1 MLTERKHLAAVQEA
15 IDQQGSLTH
24 TTVHGVI
31 VGLARSGKDTLMKR
45 FLGEMP
51 SDKSPSTGVA
61 EKVIQVRVEKPTT
74 IAANVEDSK
83 WTKLTEYDDEA
94 VEMMTQLTAKQTQV
108 KQKEPPSVKQEHLKL
123 DQKSLDIIP
132 TKDTERPS
140 TYGQQQIKKQAH
152 VHGDVKVQSSN
163 YGNKV
168 RSSTSINRMSPTT
181 IFKGALKNK
190 GLDGLREHLK
200 NHWSLYLSNTG
211 GQMEF
216 QELLPVLVSGP
227 SMIFV
232 TFRLDRD
239 LNKLYEI
246 EYEVAVKA
254 DDSSEFKSVKYT
266 SSATP
271 LETILQTLASFDAVG
286 TFDYSKQQRERVA
299 LTYKVFVVGTHRDI
313 LEKSHG
319 QEVAVKIQEIDQEIQ
334 KVVRDA
340 SYYRHIQFAARN
352 QMIFTVNNFSES
364 DSDFQ
369 HIRSSVQR
377 VIDTG
382 DFRMTTPSHWLIYS
396 LVLRQLKSR
405 IESYDNCF
413 RIARDCGITSH
424 EEHKEALHF
433 IHTKMGLIRY
443 FPQDELD
450 QVVFLDPQALFDK
463 VTELITDTFTFEK
476 AGKHIEDD
484 FKKGVFSFSDLE
496 KLQCSD
502 TFLNPLRFA
511 KVLEHLQIA
520 APFHKDGNL
529 KYFLPCA
536 IPHADKPQEMSTQ
549 TSQPIPPLVVSF
561 ECGYRP
567 MGLAGALIKYLMTNE
582 GKSSIIWNLSTDGI
596 FRDQVS
602 FLIKPSCDK
611 VLLKMFPT
619 HLEVTFLPDP
629 KDSKRVRCPF
639 KKVCHEIWKTIQ
651 AGIERVNSDI
661 NYIRNTEPSF
671 TFYCQVKG
679 CMVDKLH
686 PAEVCEEKLFCSKCN
701 MSCDLPDGY
710 KTWMLQGDTTEDLT
724 VTADTNLTCNRSHHA
739 LLLTQ
744 LKEHAAEW
752 RDIGTHLG
760 FSQGELRNI
769 ESAPKH
775 FTGAPKSWLSAMLSE
790 WLEWAPGDER
800 GSKNYATLS
809 GLKSAVREAG
819 LGRTAEELTLPN
831 TPPKK

>member
-1 MLTERKHLAAVQEA
+1 
-15 IDQQGSLTH
+15 
-24 TTVHGVI
+24 
-31 VGLARSGKDTLMKR
+31 MKR
-45 FLGEMP
+45 FLGEKL

-83 WTKLTEYDDEA
+83 WTRLTEYDDEA
-94 VEMMTQLTAKQTQV
+94 VEMMTQLTATQTPV
-108 KQKEPPSVKQEHLKL
+108 KQKEPPSVKQKHLESDKNCF
-123 DQKSLDIIP
+123 DIIP
-132 TKDTERPS
+132 MKDTERPS
-140 TYGQQQIKKQAH
+140 THGQPQMKRQALKHH
-152 VHGDVKVQSSN
+152 VHSDAQVKSAN
-163 YGNKV
+163 YGRKV
-168 RSSTSINRMSPTT
+168 RSSTSITRFSPTT
-181 IFKGALKNK
+181 IFQGALKNK

-246 EYEVAVKA
+246 EYEVPAKV
-254 DDSSEFKSVKYT
+254 DDRSKFKTFKYT

-286 TFDYSKQQRERVA
+286 TYDYSKQQRERVA
-299 LTYKVFVVGTHRDI
+299 LTYKVFIIGTHRDI

-319 QEVAVKIQEIDQEIQ
+319 QEVATKIQEIDQEIQ
-334 KVVRDA
+334 KSVRDA
-340 SYYRHIQFAARN
+340 SYYRHIQFAARD

-364 DSDFQ
+364 DTDFQ
-369 HIRSSVQR
+369 HIQSSVQR

-413 RIARDCGITSH
+413 GIARDCGITSH

-443 FPQDELD
+443 FQEDDLD

-484 FKKGVFSFSDLE
+484 FKKGIFSFSDFE
-496 KLQCSD
+496 KLQCLD
-502 TFLNPLRFA
+502 TLLNPSRFA
-511 KVLEHLQIA
+511 QVLEHLRIA
-520 APFHKDGNL
+520 APFHQDGIL

-567 MGLAGALIKYLMTNE
+567 MGLAGALIKYLMTSERRSNYFT
-582 GKSSIIWNLSTDGI
+582 WNILTDEI

-602 FLIKPSCDK
+602 FVIEPSCDK
-611 VLLKMFPT
+611 IVLKMFPT

-629 KDSKRVRCPF
+629 NDSDRVGYPIE
-639 KKVCHEIWKTIQ
+639 KVCHEVWKTIQ

-671 TFYCQVKG
+671 TFYCQLEGCKG
-679 CMVDKLH
+679 AKLH
-686 PAEVCEEKLFCSKCN
+686 PAKYFSRKLQCPKTKTATCN
-701 MSCDLPDGY
+701 LPEGH
-710 KTWMLQGDTTEDLT
+710 KTWMLNCLTTKFNGTEQWYVTVYNVLIQFSSSVCRILCIYIYYTIQGM
-724 VTADTNLTCNRSHHA
+724 RSLRSLIPFRLSH
-739 LLLTQ
+739 LLET
-744 LKEHAAEW
+744 
-752 RDIGTHLG
+752 
-760 FSQGELRNI
+760 
-769 ESAPKH
+769 SA
-775 FTGAPKSWLSAMLSE
+775 
-790 WLEWAPGDER
+790 
-800 GSKNYATLS
+800 Y
-809 GLKSAVREAG
+809 V
-819 LGRTAEELTLPN
+819 
-831 TPPKK
+831 

>member
-1 MLTERKHLAAVQEA
+1 
-15 IDQQGSLTH
+15 
-24 TTVHGVI
+24 
-31 VGLARSGKDTLMKR
+31 MKR

-108 KQKEPPSVKQEHLKL
+108 KQKEPPSVKQEHLKS
-123 DQKSLDIIP
+123 DQKSFDIIP
-132 TKDTERPS
+132 TKDTEWPS
-140 TYGQQQIKKQAH
+140 THGQVQLPMKTQTLKYH
-152 VHGDVKVQSSN
+152 VHSDIQVQSVN
-163 YGNKV
+163 YGHRV
-168 RSSTSINRMSPTT
+168 RSSTSINRVSPTS

-190 GLDGLREHLK
+190 GLKGLREHLE

-216 QELLPVLVSGP
+216 QELLPLLVSGP

-254 DDSSEFKSVKYT
+254 DDSSKSKSFKYT

-286 TFDYSKQQRERVA
+286 TYDYSKQQRERVA
-299 LTYKVFVVGTHRDI
+299 LTYKVFIVGTHRDI

-319 QEVAVKIQEIDQEIQ
+319 QKVSTKIQEIDQEIK

-340 SYYRHIQFAARN
+340 SYYQHIQFSARD
-352 QMIFTVNNFSES
+352 QMIFTVNNFSQS

-424 EEHKEALHF
+424 KEHKEALHF

-450 QVVFLDPQALFDK
+450 QVVFLNPQALFDK

-476 AGKHIEDD
+476 AGKQIEDD
-484 FKKGVFSFSDLE
+484 FKKGVFSFTDLE

-502 TFLNPLRFA
+502 TLLNPSRFT
-511 KVLEHLQIA
+511 KVLEHLRIA
-520 APFHKDGNL
+520 APFHQDGVL

-536 IPHADKPQEMSTQ
+536 IPHADKPQKMSTH

-582 GKSSIIWNLSTDGI
+582 GQSNYFTWKLLTDGI

-602 FLIKPSCDK
+602 FLIKPSCDT

-629 KDSKRVRCPF
+629 KDSKRIRCPL
-639 KKVCHEIWKTIQ
+639 KKACHEVWKTIQ
-651 AGIERVNSDI
+651 AGVERVNSDI
-661 NYIRNTEPSF
+661 NYIRNTQPSF
-671 TFYCQVKG
+671 TFYCQVKS
-679 CMVDKLH
+679 CTVDKPH
-686 PAEVCEEKLFCSKCN
+686 PAEVCEEKLLCSKCS

-710 KTWMLQGDTTEDLT
+710 RTWMIQGITTDLQDLT
-724 VTADTNLTCNRSHHA
+724 ITADTDLNCNGSHHA

-752 RDIGTHLG
+752 RDIGTYLG

-769 ESAPKH
+769 QAAPLDLN
-775 FTGAPKSWLSAMLSE
+775 GAPKSWLSAMLAE

-809 GLKSAVREAG
+809 GLKRAVREAG
-819 LGRTAEELTLPN
+819 LGRTAEELTLSN
-831 TPPKK
+831 TPPK

>member
-1 MLTERKHLAAVQEA
+1 
-15 IDQQGSLTH
+15 
-24 TTVHGVI
+24 
-31 VGLARSGKDTLMKR
+31 MKR
-45 FLGEMP
+45 FFGEIP

-83 WTKLTEYDDEA
+83 WTKLTECDDEA
-94 VEMMTQLTAKQTQV
+94 VEMMTQLTAKQTQM
-108 KQKEPPSVKQEHLKL
+108 KQKEPPSVKQEHLKS
-123 DQKSLDIIP
+123 DRKSFDIIP
-132 TKDTERPS
+132 TKDTERRSNHSP
-140 TYGQQQIKKQAH
+140 QLQIKGQALKYH
-152 VHGDVKVQSSN
+152 VHSDVQVQSAD
-163 YGNKV
+163 YGRKV
-168 RSSTSINRMSPTT
+168 RSLTSITHMSPTS

-216 QELLPVLVSGP
+216 QELLPLLVSGP

-254 DDSSEFKSVKYT
+254 NDSSKFKSFKYT

-286 TFDYSKQQRERVA
+286 TYDYSKQQRERVA
-299 LTYKVFVVGTHRDI
+299 LTYKVFIIGTHRDI

-319 QEVAVKIQEIDQEIQ
+319 QEVATKIQEIDQEIQ
-334 KVVRDA
+334 KAVRDA
-340 SYYRHIQFAARN
+340 SYYRHIQFASRD

-450 QVVFLDPQALFDK
+450 QVVFLNPQALFEK

-476 AGKHIEDD
+476 AGKQIEDD
-484 FKKGVFSFSDLE
+484 FKKGVFIFSDLA

-502 TFLNPLRFA
+502 TLLNPSRFT
-511 KVLEHLQIA
+511 KVLEHLWIA
-520 APFHKDGNL
+520 APFHQDGIL

-549 TSQPIPPLVVSF
+549 TSLHPIPPLVVSF

-582 GKSSIIWNLSTDGI
+582 GQSNYTWNLLTDGI

-602 FLIKPSCDK
+602 FLIKPSFDT
-611 VLLKMFPT
+611 VVLKMFPT
-619 HLEVTFLPDP
+619 HLGVTFLPDP
-629 KDSKRVRCPF
+629 NDSERVGYPIE
-639 KKVCHEIWKTIQ
+639 KVCHEVWKTIQ

-661 NYIRNTEPSF
+661 SYIRNTEPSF
-671 TFYCQVKG
+671 TFYCQVQHCIFG
-679 CMVDKLH
+679 KLH
-686 PAEVCEEKLFCSKCN
+686 PAEYVPGKLFCPKSNK
-701 MSCDLPDGY
+701 SCKPPTGY
-710 KTWMLQGDTTEDLT
+710 KTWMLQAVPKDDLA
-724 VTADTNLTCNRSHHA
+724 ADTDMTCNRSHHA
-739 LLLTQ
+739 ALLSQ
-744 LKEHAAEW
+744 LKTHAAKW
-752 RDIGTHLG
+752 RDIGTYLE
-760 FSQGELRNI
+760 FCQGELDTIASKPNI
-769 ESAPKH
+769 QQQAPV
-775 FTGAPKSWLSAMLSE
+775 SWLSAMLAE

-800 GSKNYATLS
+800 GSNNYATLS
-809 GLKSAVREAG
+809 GLKSAVREAD
-819 LGRTAEELTLPN
+819 LGRTAEELTLSN
-831 TPPKK
+831 TPPK

>member
-1 MLTERKHLAAVQEA
+1 
-15 IDQQGSLTH
+15 
-24 TTVHGVI
+24 
-31 VGLARSGKDTLMKR
+31 MKR

-108 KQKEPPSVKQEHLKL
+108 KQKEPPSVKREHLKS
-123 DQKSLDIIP
+123 DQKRFNIKP
-132 TKDTERPS
+132 TKDAERSS
-140 TYGQQQIKKQAH
+140 TRGQLQIKRQGLKYH
-152 VHGDVKVQSSN
+152 VHSDVQVQSVN
-163 YGNKV
+163 YGHKV
-168 RSSTSINRMSPTT
+168 RSLTSTAHMSPTT
-181 IFKGALKNK
+181 IFKSALKNK
-190 GLDGLREHLK
+190 GIDGLREHLK
-200 NHWSLYLSNTG
+200 THWSLYLSNTG

-246 EYEVAVKA
+246 EYEVPVKA
-254 DDSSEFKSVKYT
+254 DDSSKSKSFKYT

-286 TFDYSKQQRERVA
+286 TYDYSKQQRERVA
-299 LTYKVFVVGTHRDI
+299 LTYKVFIIGTHRDI

-319 QEVAVKIQEIDQEIQ
+319 QEVATKIQEIDQEIQ
-334 KVVRDA
+334 NVVSDA
-340 SYYRHIQFAARN
+340 SYYRHIQFAARD

-382 DFRMTTPSHWLIYS
+382 DFRMTTPAHWLIYS

-443 FPQDELD
+443 FPNNELD
-450 QVVFLDPQALFDK
+450 QVVFLNPQALFDK

-476 AGKHIEDD
+476 AGKQIEDD

-502 TFLNPLRFA
+502 TLLNPSRFT
-511 KVLEHLQIA
+511 KVLEHLRIA
-520 APFHKDGNL
+520 APFHHDGIL

-536 IPHADKPQEMSTQ
+536 IPHADKPHERSTQ
-549 TSQPIPPLVVSF
+549 TSQLIPPLVVSF

-582 GKSSIIWNLSTDGI
+582 GQSKDFAWNLSTDGI

-602 FLIKPSCDK
+602 FLIKPTCDT

-639 KKVCHEIWKTIQ
+639 KKVCHEVWKTIQ

-661 NYIRNTEPSF
+661 NYIRNTQPSF

-679 CMVDKLH
+679 CTVDKLH
-686 PAEVCEEKLFCSKCN
+686 PAEVCERKLFCSKCS
-701 MSCDLPDGY
+701 MSCELPEGY
-710 KTWMLQGDTTEDLT
+710 KTWKLHGVTEEDVT
-724 VTADTNLTCNRSHHA
+724 VTADTDLTCNRLHHA
-739 LLLTQ
+739 ALLSQ
-744 LKEHAAEW
+744 LKTHAAKW
-752 RDIGTHLG
+752 RGIGTFLG
-760 FSQGELRNI
+760 FCQGELDTIASKPNI
-769 ESAPKH
+769 QQQAPV
-775 FTGAPKSWLSAMLSE
+775 SWLSAMLAE

-819 LGRTAEELTLPN
+819 LGRTAEELTLSN
-831 TPPKK
+831 TLLK

>member
-1 MLTERKHLAAVQEA
+1 
-15 IDQQGSLTH
+15 
-24 TTVHGVI
+24 
-31 VGLARSGKDTLMKR
+31 
-45 FLGEMP
+45 MP

-94 VEMMTQLTAKQTQV
+94 VEMMTKLTAKQTQV
-108 KQKEPPSVKQEHLKL
+108 KQKEPPSVKQEHQKP
-123 DQKSLDIIP
+123 DQKSYDIIP

-140 TYGQQQIKKQAH
+140 THGQLQMKRQALKYH
-152 VHGDVKVQSSN
+152 VHSDVQVQSVN
-163 YGNKV
+163 NGCIADYAV
-168 RSSTSINRMSPTT
+168 RSSTSINRMSPTS

-232 TFRLDRD
+232 IFRLDRD

-254 DDSSEFKSVKYT
+254 DDSSKFKSFKYT

-286 TFDYSKQQRERVA
+286 TYDYSKQQRERVA
-299 LTYKVFVVGTHRDI
+299 LTYKVFIIGTHRDI

-319 QEVAVKIQEIDQEIQ
+319 QEVATKIQEIDQEIQ

-340 SYYRHIQFAARN
+340 SYYRHIQFAARE

-369 HIRSSVQR
+369 NIRSSVQR

-396 LVLRQLKSR
+396 LVLRHLKSR

-413 RIARDCGITSH
+413 RIARDCGIASH

-450 QVVFLDPQALFDK
+450 QIVFLNPQALFDK
-463 VTELITDTFTFEK
+463 VTELITNTFTFEK
-476 AGKHIEDD
+476 AGKQIEDD
-484 FKKGVFSFSDLE
+484 FKKGVFSYTDLE

-502 TFLNPLRFA
+502 TLLNPSRFT
-511 KVLEHLQIA
+511 KVLEHLRIA
-520 APFHKDGNL
+520 APFHHDGIL

-549 TSQPIPPLVVSF
+549 TSLHPIPPLVVSF

-582 GKSSIIWNLSTDGI
+582 GQSSITWNLSTDGI

-602 FLIKPSCDK
+602 FLIKPSCDT

-629 KDSKRVRCPF
+629 KDSKRVCCPF
-639 KKVCHEIWKTIQ
+639 KKVCHEVWRTIQ

-661 NYIRNTEPSF
+661 NYIRNTQPSF
-671 TFYCQVKG
+671 TFYCQVRG
-679 CMVDKLH
+679 CTVDKLH
-686 PAEVCEEKLFCSKCN
+686 PAEVCEEKLLCSKCS

-710 KTWMLQGDTTEDLT
+710 KTWMIQGDTKEDIT
-724 VTADTNLTCNRSHHA
+724 ATADTDLTCNRSHHA
-739 LLLTQ
+739 LLFTQ

-752 RDIGTHLG
+752 KDIGTHLG
-760 FSQGELRNI
+760 FSHGELSNI
-769 ESAPKH
+769 QASPLH
-775 FTGAPKSWLSAMLSE
+775 LLNGAPKSWLSAMLAE

-800 GSKNYATLS
+800 GSNNIANLS
-809 GLKSAVREAG
+809 DLKSAVREAG
-819 LGRTAEELTLPN
+819 LGRTAEELTLSN
-831 TPPKK
+831 TSPVGRSRV

>member
-1 MLTERKHLAAVQEA
+1 
-15 IDQQGSLTH
+15 
-24 TTVHGVI
+24 
-31 VGLARSGKDTLMKR
+31 MKR
-45 FLGEMP
+45 FLGEMANA
-51 SDKSPSTGVA
+51 KSPSTGVA
-61 EKVIQVRVEKPTT
+61 EKVIQVRVEKCST

-83 WTKLTEYDDEA
+83 WTRLTEYDDEA
-94 VEMMTQLTAKQTQV
+94 VEMMTQLTAKDKPRKQIERILSDKEECKMVEKCFDKTDSGEENQTTSGGQV
-108 KQKEPPSVKQEHLKL
+108 QIEVQAFKHHECPTIQIQSAYQSLEIQNETITHKSPL
-123 DQKSLDIIP
+123 D
-132 TKDTERPS
+132 
-140 TYGQQQIKKQAH
+140 
-152 VHGDVKVQSSN
+152 V
-163 YGNKV
+163 
-168 RSSTSINRMSPTT
+168 
-181 IFKGALKNK
+181 FKNALKNK

-216 QELLPVLVSGP
+216 QELLPLLVSGP

-254 DDSSEFKSVKYT
+254 DDSSKSKSFKYT
-266 SSATP
+266 SSSTP
-271 LETILQTLASFDAVG
+271 LETILQTLASFDALG

-299 LTYKVFVVGTHRDI
+299 LTYKVFIVGTHRDI

-319 QEVAVKIQEIDQEIQ
+319 QEVATKIQDIDQEI
-334 KVVRDA
+334 KKAVRDA
-340 SYYRHIQFAARN
+340 SYYRHIQFAARD

-396 LVLRQLKSR
+396 LVLRQLKSH

-450 QVVFLDPQALFDK
+450 QIVFLNPQALFDK

-476 AGKHIEDD
+476 AGKQIEDD
-484 FKKGVFSFSDLE
+484 FMKGVFSFSDLE

-502 TFLNPLRFA
+502 ALLNPSRFA
-511 KVLEHLQIA
+511 KVLEHLRIA
-520 APFHKDGNL
+520 ASFHQDGVL

-549 TSQPIPPLVVSF
+549 TSQPIPSLVVSF

-582 GKSSIIWNLSTDGI
+582 RQSKDLTNEGQSKDFKWKLSTDGI

-602 FLIKPSCDK
+602 FLIKPSYDT
-611 VLLKMFPT
+611 VVLKMFST

-629 KDSKRVRCPF
+629 SDCERVGYPIE
-639 KKVCHEIWKTIQ
+639 KVCHEVWKTIQ

-661 NYIRNTEPSF
+661 NYIRNTQPSF
-671 TFYCQVKG
+671 TFYCQVQHCIFG
-679 CMVDKLH
+679 KLH
-686 PAEVCEEKLFCSKCN
+686 PAEYVPGKLFCPKSNKC
-701 MSCDLPDGY
+701 CKPPTGY
-710 KTWMLQGDTTEDLT
+710 NTWMLQGFPKDDLKAAT
-724 VTADTNLTCNRSHHA
+724 DPNMTCNRSHHA
-739 LLLTQ
+739 VFFKQ
-744 LKEHAAEW
+744 LKTHAAKW
-752 RDIGTHLG
+752 RDIGTYLG
-760 FSQGELRNI
+760 FCQGELDTIASKPNI
-769 ESAPKH
+769 QQQAPV
-775 FTGAPKSWLSAMLSE
+775 SWLSAMLAE

-800 GSKNYATLS
+800 GSQNYAILS

-819 LGRTAEELTLPN
+819 LGRTAEELTLSN
-831 TPPKK
+831 TSPK

>member
-1 MLTERKHLAAVQEA
+1 
-15 IDQQGSLTH
+15 
-24 TTVHGVI
+24 
-31 VGLARSGKDTLMKR
+31 MKR

-108 KQKEPPSVKQEHLKL
+108 KQKEPLSVKREHLKS
-123 DQKSLDIIP
+123 DQKRFDIIP

-140 TYGQQQIKKQAH
+140 THGQQQIKRKALKYH
-152 VHGDVKVQSSN
+152 VHSDVQVQSAN
-163 YGNKV
+163 YGHKV
-168 RSSTSINRMSPTT
+168 CRSTSINRMSPTS
-181 IFKGALKNK
+181 IFKDALKNK
-190 GLDGLREHLK
+190 GLKGLREHLE

-246 EYEVAVKA
+246 EYEVPVKA
-254 DDSSEFKSVKYT
+254 DDSSKFKSFKYT
-266 SSATP
+266 SSVTP
-271 LETILQTLASFDAVG
+271 LETILQTLASFDTVG
-286 TFDYSKQQRERVA
+286 TYDYSKQQRERVA
-299 LTYKVFVVGTHRDI
+299 LTYKVFIIGTHRDI

-319 QEVAVKIQEIDQEIQ
+319 QQVATKIQEIDQEIQ
-334 KVVRDA
+334 KVVRGA

-352 QMIFTVNNFSES
+352 QMIFTVNNFSQS

-382 DFRMTTPSHWLIYS
+382 DFRMTTPAHWLIYS

-443 FPQDELD
+443 FSQDDLD
-450 QVVFLDPQALFDK
+450 QVVFLNPQALFDK

-476 AGKHIEDD
+476 AGKQIEDD

-496 KLQCSD
+496 KRLCSD
-502 TFLNPLRFA
+502 TILNPSRFT
-511 KVLEHLQIA
+511 KLLEHLRIA
-520 APFHKDGNL
+520 APFHQDGIL

-561 ECGYRP
+561 KCGYRP

-582 GKSSIIWNLSTDGI
+582 RQSNYFTWNLSTDGI
-596 FRDQVS
+596 FRNQVS
-602 FLIKPSCDK
+602 FVIKPSCDT
-611 VLLKMFPT
+611 VVLKMFPT

-629 KDSKRVRCPF
+629 KDSKRVRCPLR
-639 KKVCHEIWKTIQ
+639 KVCHEVWKTIQ

-661 NYIRNTEPSF
+661 NYIRNTQPSF

-679 CMVDKLH
+679 CTVDKLH
-686 PAEVCEEKLFCSKCN
+686 PAEVCEEKLFCSKSS

-710 KTWMLQGDTTEDLT
+710 RTWMIQGVTKEDLT
-724 VTADTNLTCNRSHHA
+724 VTADTDLTCNSSHHA

-744 LKEHAAEW
+744 LKEHAAQW

-760 FSQGELRNI
+760 FSHGELSNI
-769 ESAPKH
+769 QATPLH
-775 FTGAPKSWLSAMLSE
+775 LNGAPKSWLSAMLSE

-819 LGRTAEELTLPN
+819 LGRTAEELTLSN
-831 TPPKK
+831 TSPK

>member
-1 MLTERKHLAAVQEA
+1 MQKYRVDNTLKLAGDRVEQVRSLQNSYEKCHLESEKRHLAAVQEA
-15 IDQQGSLTH
+15 IDQQRSLTH

-83 WTKLTEYDDEA
+83 WTRLTEYDDEA

-108 KQKEPPSVKQEHLKL
+108 KQIEKKYSRKEESLKTEGKIVASKTKQRKEQPSNLCLGVEAEKE
-123 DQKSLDIIP
+123 
-132 TKDTERPS
+132 TM
-140 TYGQQQIKKQAH
+140 
-152 VHGDVKVQSSN
+152 SN
-163 YGNKV
+163 YKFP
-168 RSSTSINRMSPTT
+168 INV
-181 IFKGALKNK
+181 FKGALNRK
-190 GLDGLREHLK
+190 GLEGHHKHLN
-200 NHWSLYLSNTG
+200 NHWLLYISNTG

-216 QELLPVLVSGP
+216 QKLLPVLVSSP

-246 EYEVAVKA
+246 EYEVPVKA
-254 DDSSEFKSVKYT
+254 DDSSKFKSFKYT

-271 LETILQTLASFDAVG
+271 LETILQTLASFDAIG
-286 TFDYSKQQRERVA
+286 TYDYSKQHRERVA
-299 LTYKVFVVGTHRDI
+299 LTYKVFIIGTHRDI

-319 QEVAVKIQEIDQEIQ
+319 QEVTTKIQEIDQEIQ
-334 KVVRDA
+334 NVVRDA
-340 SYYRHIQFAARN
+340 SYYRHIQFAARD
-352 QMIFTVNNFSES
+352 QMIFTVNNFSQT

-396 LVLRQLKSR
+396 LVLRQLKSH

-443 FPQDELD
+443 FPQDDLD
-450 QVVFLDPQALFDK
+450 QIVFLDPQALFDK

-476 AGKHIEDD
+476 AGKHLRDD
-484 FKKGVFSFSDLE
+484 FKKGVFSFSDFE

-502 TFLNPLRFA
+502 PLLDPSRFT
-511 KVLEHLQIA
+511 KVLEHLRIA
-520 APFHKDGNL
+520 VSFHQDGIL

-536 IPHADKPQEMSTQ
+536 IPHANKPQERSTQ
-549 TSQPIPPLVVSF
+549 TNQSIPPLVVTF
-561 ECGYRP
+561 ECGYCP

-582 GKSSIIWNLSTDGI
+582 RRSKYFTWNLSTDGI

-602 FLIKPSCDK
+602 FVIKPSCDT
-611 VLLKMFPT
+611 VVLKMFPT

-629 KDSKRVRCPF
+629 NDSERVGYPIE
-639 KKVCHEIWKTIQ
+639 KVCHEVWKTIQ

-679 CMVDKLH
+679 CTVDKLH
-686 PAEVCEEKLFCSKCN
+686 PAVYVPGKLFCSKTKT
-701 MSCDLPDGY
+701 SCKLPIGH
-710 KTWMLQGDTTEDLT
+710 KTWMLNGLTSNNVENGQG
-724 VTADTNLTCNRSHHA
+724 
-739 LLLTQ
+739 
-744 LKEHAAEW
+744 
-752 RDIGTHLG
+752 
-760 FSQGELRNI
+760 
-769 ESAPKH
+769 
-775 FTGAPKSWLSAMLSE
+775 
-790 WLEWAPGDER
+790 
-800 GSKNYATLS
+800 
-809 GLKSAVREAG
+809 
-819 LGRTAEELTLPN
+819 
-831 TPPKK
+831 

>member
-1 MLTERKHLAAVQEA
+1 
-15 IDQQGSLTH
+15 
-24 TTVHGVI
+24 
-31 VGLARSGKDTLMKR
+31 MKR

-108 KQKEPPSVKQEHLKL
+108 NQKEPPSVKQEHLQS
-123 DQKSLDIIP
+123 DPKSFDTIP
-132 TKDTERPS
+132 TKDTEWPS
-140 TYGQQQIKKQAH
+140 THGQLQMKRQALKYH
-152 VHGDVKVQSSN
+152 VHSDVQVQSAD

-168 RSSTSINRMSPTT
+168 RSLTSITRMLPTT

-190 GLDGLREHLK
+190 GLNGLREHLE

-227 SMIFV
+227 SIIFV

-254 DDSSEFKSVKYT
+254 DDSSKSKSFKYT

-286 TFDYSKQQRERVA
+286 TYDYSKQQRERVA
-299 LTYKVFVVGTHRDI
+299 LTYKVFIIGTHRDI
-313 LEKSHG
+313 LEKNHG
-319 QEVAVKIQEIDQEIQ
+319 QEVATKIQEIDQEIQ
-334 KVVRDA
+334 KVVTNA
-340 SYYRHIQFAARN
+340 SYYRHIQFASRD
-352 QMIFTVNNFSES
+352 QMIFTVNNFSKS

-443 FPQDELD
+443 FPQDDLD
-450 QVVFLDPQALFDK
+450 QVVFLNPQALFDK
-463 VTELITDTFTFEK
+463 VSELITDTFTFEK
-476 AGKHIEDD
+476 AGKQIEDD
-484 FKKGVFSFSDLE
+484 FKKGVFSFSDLA

-502 TFLNPLRFA
+502 TLLNPSRFT
-511 KVLEHLQIA
+511 KVLEHLRIA
-520 APFHKDGNL
+520 APFNQDGVL

-567 MGLAGALIKYLMTNE
+567 MGLAGALIKYLMTDE
-582 GKSSIIWNLSTDGI
+582 GQSNDCTWNLLTDGI
-596 FRDQVS
+596 FRNQVS
-602 FLIKPSCDK
+602 FVIKPSFDTI
-611 VLLKMFPT
+611 VLKMFST

-629 KDSKRVRCPF
+629 NDSDRVGYPIE
-639 KKVCHEIWKTIQ
+639 KVCHEVWKTIQ
-651 AGIERVNSDI
+651 AGIERVNFDI
-661 NYIRNTEPSF
+661 NYIRNTGPSF
-671 TFYCQVKG
+671 TFYCQLEG
-679 CMVDKLH
+679 CMFGKLH
-686 PAEVCEEKLFCSKCN
+686 PAEYVPGKLICSKCQK
-701 MSCDLPDGY
+701 SCKLPNGH
-710 KTWMLQGDTTEDLT
+710 KTWMLHEYAIENHAPCIYINRGPDTS
-724 VTADTNLTCNRSHHA
+724 VRYNSSHHA

-744 LKEHAAEW
+744 LKQHATKWKE
-752 RDIGTHLG
+752 IGTHLG
-760 FSQGELRNI
+760 FTQGELSNI
-769 ESAPKH
+769 QASPLHLNE
-775 FTGAPKSWLSAMLSE
+775 APKSWLSAMLSE
-790 WLEWAPGDER
+790 WLEWAPGDQR

-819 LGRTAEELTLPN
+819 LGRTAEELTLSN
-831 TPPKK
+831 TSPK

>member
-1 MLTERKHLAAVQEA
+1 
-15 IDQQGSLTH
+15 
-24 TTVHGVI
+24 
-31 VGLARSGKDTLMKR
+31 MKR

-94 VEMMTQLTAKQTQV
+94 VEMMTQLTAKYKPRKQIERMLSDKEECKMVEKCFDKTDPGEENLSASGGQV
-108 KQKEPPSVKQEHLKL
+108 P
-123 DQKSLDIIP
+123 I
-132 TKDTERPS
+132 
-140 TYGQQQIKKQAH
+140 
-152 VHGDVKVQSSN
+152 KVQALKCHECPTIQVQSAYQSLEIQN
-163 YGNKV
+163 LNETITHK
-168 RSSTSINRMSPTT
+168 SPRDV
-181 IFKGALKNK
+181 FKGALKNK
-190 GLDGLREHLK
+190 GLDGLREHLQ

-216 QELLPVLVSGP
+216 QELLPLLVSGP

-254 DDSSEFKSVKYT
+254 DDNSKSKPFKYT

-286 TFDYSKQQRERVA
+286 TYDYSKQQRERVA
-299 LTYKVFVVGTHRDI
+299 LTYKVFIIGTHRDI

-319 QEVAVKIQEIDQEIQ
+319 QEVATKIQEIDNEIQ
-334 KVVRDA
+334 KAVRDA
-340 SYYRHIQFAARN
+340 SYYRHIQFTARD

-433 IHTKMGLIRY
+433 IHTKMGLICY
-443 FPQDELD
+443 FPQDIDELD
-450 QVVFLDPQALFDK
+450 QVVFLNPQTLFDK

-502 TFLNPLRFA
+502 TLLNPSRFT
-511 KVLEHLQIA
+511 KVLEHLRIV
-520 APFHKDGNL
+520 APFHQDGIL

-536 IPHADKPQEMSTQ
+536 IPHADKPQAMSTQ
-549 TSQPIPPLVVSF
+549 TSLQPIPPLVVSF

-567 MGLAGALIKYLMTNE
+567 MGLAGALIKYLMTYE
-582 GKSSIIWNLSTDGI
+582 GQSNDCTWNLLTDGI
-596 FRDQVS
+596 FRNQVS
-602 FLIKPSCDK
+602 FVIKPSFDT
-611 VLLKMFPT
+611 VVLKMFPT

-629 KDSKRVRCPF
+629 NDSERVGYPIEN
-639 KKVCHEIWKTIQ
+639 VCHEVWKTIQ

-671 TFYCQVKG
+671 TFYCQLEG
-679 CMVDKLH
+679 CMFGKLH
-686 PAEVCEEKLFCSKCN
+686 PAEYVPGKLICSKCQK
-701 MSCDLPDGY
+701 SCKLPYGH
-710 KTWMLQGDTTEDLT
+710 KTWMLHEYTTEDLAPNT
-724 VTADTNLTCNRSHHA
+724 YTDTSVRCNSSHHV

-744 LKEHAAEW
+744 LKEHAAQW
-752 RDIGTHLG
+752 KNIGTHLG
-760 FSQGELRNI
+760 FSQGELSNI
-769 ESAPKH
+769 QASPLHLTEAPV
-775 FTGAPKSWLSAMLSE
+775 SWLRAMLAE

-819 LGRTAEELTLPN
+819 LGRTAEELTLSNTSPN
-831 TPPKK
+831 

>member
-1 MLTERKHLAAVQEA
+1 
-15 IDQQGSLTH
+15 
-24 TTVHGVI
+24 
-31 VGLARSGKDTLMKR
+31 MKR

-108 KQKEPPSVKQEHLKL
+108 KQKEPPSVKQEHLQS
-123 DQKSLDIIP
+123 DQNGFDIIP
-132 TKDTERPS
+132 TTDIERPS
-140 TYGQQQIKKQAH
+140 THGQQQMERQALKYH
-152 VHGDVKVQSSN
+152 VHSDVQVQSVN

-168 RSSTSINRMSPTT
+168 HSSTSINHMSPTT

-227 SMIFV
+227 SIIFV

-254 DDSSEFKSVKYT
+254 DDSSKLFKYT

-286 TFDYSKQQRERVA
+286 TYDYSKQQRERVA
-299 LTYKVFVVGTHRDI
+299 LTYKVFIIGTHRDI

-319 QEVAVKIQEIDQEIQ
+319 QEVATKIQEIDQEIQ
-334 KVVRDA
+334 KVVTNA
-340 SYYRHIQFAARN
+340 SYYRHIQFASRD

-433 IHTKMGLIRY
+433 IHTKMGLIHY
-443 FPQDELD
+443 FPQDDLD

-502 TFLNPLRFA
+502 PLLNPLRFT
-511 KVLEHLQIA
+511 KVLEHLWIA

-549 TSQPIPPLVVSF
+549 TSQPIPSLVVSF

-567 MGLAGALIKYLMTNE
+567 MGLSGALIKYLMTNE
-582 GKSSIIWNLSTDGI
+582 GKSSITWNLSTDGI

-629 KDSKRVRCPF
+629 KDSKRVHCPF
-639 KKVCHEIWKTIQ
+639 KKVCHEVWKTIQ

-679 CMVDKLH
+679 CTVDKLH
-686 PAEVCEEKLFCSKCN
+686 PAEVCEEKLFCSKCS
-701 MSCDLPDGY
+701 MSCDLPEGY

-724 VTADTNLTCNRSHHA
+724 ATADTDLICNSSHHA
-739 LLLTQ
+739 LLFTQ
-744 LKEHAAEW
+744 LKKHAAEW

-760 FSQGELRNI
+760 FSQGELTNI

-775 FTGAPKSWLSAMLSE
+775 FTGAPKSWLSAMLAE

-800 GSKNYATLS
+800 GSINYATLS
-809 GLKSAVREAG
+809 GLKGAVREAG
-819 LGRTAEELTLPN
+819 LGRTAEELTLSN
-831 TPPKK
+831 TSPK

>member
-1 MLTERKHLAAVQEA
+1 
-15 IDQQGSLTH
+15 
-24 TTVHGVI
+24 
-31 VGLARSGKDTLMKR
+31 MKR

-94 VEMMTQLTAKQTQV
+94 VEMMTQLTAKQKQV
-108 KQKEPPSVKQEHLKL
+108 KQKEPPSVKQKHLKS
-123 DQKSLDIIP
+123 DQKSFDIIP
-132 TKDTERPS
+132 TKDTEWPS
-140 TYGQQQIKKQAH
+140 THGQQQMKRQALKYH
-152 VHGDVKVQSSN
+152 VHSDIQVQSAN
-163 YGNKV
+163 YGHKV
-168 RSSTSINRMSPTT
+168 HSSTSINHMSPTS

-227 SMIFV
+227 SVIFV

-246 EYEVAVKA
+246 EYEVVVKA
-254 DDSSEFKSVKYT
+254 DDSSKFKSFKYT
-266 SSATP
+266 SSVTP

-299 LTYKVFVVGTHRDI
+299 LTYKVFIIGTHRDI

-319 QEVAVKIQEIDQEIQ
+319 QEVATKIQEIDQEIQ
-334 KVVRDA
+334 KAVRDA
-340 SYYRHIQFAARN
+340 TYYRHIQFAARH
-352 QMIFTVNNFSES
+352 QMIFTVNNFSQT

-377 VIDTG
+377 MIDTG

-413 RIARDCGITSH
+413 RIATDCGITSH

-443 FPQDELD
+443 FTKDELD
-450 QVVFLDPQALFDK
+450 QIVFLNPQALFDK

-476 AGKHIEDD
+476 AGKQIEDD
-484 FKKGVFSFSDLE
+484 FKKGIFSFSDFE

-502 TFLNPLRFA
+502 PLLNPSRFT
-511 KVLEHLQIA
+511 KVLEHLRIV
-520 APFHKDGNL
+520 APFHQDGVL

-536 IPHADKPQEMSTQ
+536 IPHGDNTDKPQDRSTQ

-582 GKSSIIWNLSTDGI
+582 RQSNYFTWNLSTDGI

-602 FLIKPSCDK
+602 FFIEPSCDT
-611 VLLKMFPT
+611 VVLKMFPT

-629 KDSKRVRCPF
+629 NDSDRVGYPIE
-639 KKVCHEIWKTIQ
+639 KVCHEVWKTIQ

-671 TFYCQVKG
+671 TFYCQLECCKMAKFHQVKRF
-679 CMVDKLH
+679 
-686 PAEVCEEKLFCSKCN
+686 PEKLFCPKSKK
-701 MSCDLPDGY
+701 SCKLPYGY
-710 KTWMLQGDTTEDLT
+710 KTWILHEPANVTELHTHHTIVKRGPDTG
-724 VTADTNLTCNRSHHA
+724 VQCNSSHHA

-744 LKEHAAEW
+744 LKKHATDW
-752 RDIGTHLG
+752 KDIGTHLG
-760 FSQGELRNI
+760 FSQGELSNI
-769 ESAPKH
+769 QASPLNLN
-775 FTGAPKSWLSAMLSE
+775 GAPKSWLSAMLAE

-800 GSKNYATLS
+800 GSINYATLS
-809 GLKSAVREAG
+809 GLKSAVKEAG
-819 LGRTAEELTLPN
+819 LGRTAEELTLLN
-831 TPPKK
+831 TSPK